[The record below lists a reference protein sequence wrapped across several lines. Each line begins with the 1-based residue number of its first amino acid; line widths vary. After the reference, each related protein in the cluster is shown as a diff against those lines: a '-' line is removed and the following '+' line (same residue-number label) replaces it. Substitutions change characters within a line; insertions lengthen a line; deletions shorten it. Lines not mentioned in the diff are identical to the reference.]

1 MVLDAA
7 GWSSQSRTRV
17 RTAQDAPK
25 KHGNHGAVALC
36 SQRGRVKRGEQC
48 LALFRC
54 QPVTEAD
61 AETPNALDRP
71 NTASD

>member
-1 MVLDAA
+1 LTLLD
-7 GWSSQSRTRV
+7 GLHSRGQEFGPPKT
-17 RTAQDAPK
+17 APK

>member
-1 MVLDAA
+1 MVLDAEF
-7 GWSSQSRTRV
+7 GPPKT
-17 RTAQDAPK
+17 APK
-25 KHGNHGAVALC
+25 KHGNHGGIALC

-61 AETPNALDRP
+61 AERP
-71 NTASD
+71 

>member
-1 MVLDAA
+1 MKIKMTSVYVDVLTLRDCLP
-7 GWSSQSRTRV
+7 SRGQEFGPKT
-17 RTAQDAPK
+17 APK

-36 SQRGRVKRGEQC
+36 SQRGRVKRGEQY

-61 AETPNALDRP
+61 A
-71 NTASD
+71 